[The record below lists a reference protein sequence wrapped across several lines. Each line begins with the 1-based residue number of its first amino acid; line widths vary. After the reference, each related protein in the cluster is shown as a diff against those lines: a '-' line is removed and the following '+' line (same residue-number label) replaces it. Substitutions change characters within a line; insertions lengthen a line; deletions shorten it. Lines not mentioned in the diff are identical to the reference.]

1 MLRLS
6 ENRKDSVGKNTSASL
21 FRQVPD
27 SVPKREFEEI
37 IINRDL
43 PIPQWRSRRRQSD
56 ETGKPVI
63 CLSDIS
69 ARGMG
74 KPDGA

>member
-1 MLRLS
+1 MLRLP
-6 ENRKDSVGKNTSASL
+6 ENRKDSVEKNTSASL

-43 PIPQWRSRRRQSD
+43 PIPQWRSRRRRSD
-56 ETGKPVI
+56 ETGKPVNS
-63 CLSDIS
+63 LSDVS

-74 KPDGA
+74 KPDGM